1 MDVVEDTVAAEKVL
15 QRELTVFEQH
25 KNEWLTTH
33 PGDFVV
39 IADTTI
45 GGFYPDYESAFMGGV
60 SKFGTRGSSL
70 VKQIWAEEP
79 VYLIH

>member
-1 MDVVEDTVAAEKVL
+1 VAAEQKAL
-15 QRELTVFEQH
+15 QRELAVFEQH
-25 KNEWLTTH
+25 KREWLKTN

-39 IADTTI
+39 IADTSI

-60 SKFGTRGSSL
+60 SKFGTRGSFL

>member
-1 MDVVEDTVAAEKVL
+1 MASEHKAL
-15 QRELTVFEQH
+15 QRELRVFEQH
-25 KNEWLTTH
+25 KSEWLKTH

-39 IADTTI
+39 IANTTV
-45 GGFYPDYESAFMGGV
+45 GGFYPDYESAFSGAI
-60 SKFGTRGSSL
+60 SKFGTPGNFL

>member
-1 MDVVEDTVAAEKVL
+1 MAAEQKTL
-15 QRELTVFEQH
+15 QRELAVFEQH
-25 KNEWLTTH
+25 KREWLKTH

-39 IADTTI
+39 IAETTI
-45 GGFYPDYESAFMGGV
+45 GGFYPDYESAFMGGI
-60 SKFGTRGSSL
+60 SKFGIQGIFL